1 MAFVIVLDFDTDV
14 ILELKF
20 FRGTSWVPRFVGS
33 FQEEGV
39 ETTTGAFPSQ
49 EVVDRLKLHLHA
61 DVGLVSTIRLGIAYV
76 DARADSRITMVK
88 DVETDKGLSPV
99 RFVFSF

>member
-1 MAFVIVLDFDTDV
+1 MAFVTVLDFDTDV